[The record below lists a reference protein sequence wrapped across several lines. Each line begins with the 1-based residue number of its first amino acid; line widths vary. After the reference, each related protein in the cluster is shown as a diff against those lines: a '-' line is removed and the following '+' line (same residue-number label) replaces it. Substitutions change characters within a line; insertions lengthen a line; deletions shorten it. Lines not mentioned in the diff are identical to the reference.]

1 MVAYVKSTAGIQA
14 QGLVLSIGN
23 IYYDSVIFLDET
35 KDVLLHN
42 IGHKQMSPTYI
53 SPILPTDAILHPLGN
68 I

>member
-1 MVAYVKSTAGIQA
+1 MLAYVKSTAGIQA

-23 IYYDSVIFLDET
+23 IYYDSVILLDET

-53 SPILPTDAILHPLGN
+53 CM
-68 I
+68 